1 MHRELLADI
10 AGAYRTMASQQW
22 RTWRFVRQPTVLQIL
37 TRGAN
42 SEHSKDSPP
51 NRIVPSVARQTH
63 TAAVPRIKPVTVKT
77 NPLYDMISPP
87 ILGRVDTHVKKR
99 IGMILIARKMDKKVC
114 KVSALVDSG
123 QTERT
128 IIDSRREQVETLRMT
143 ASCWHT
149 AWRPAA
155 SWRQSA
161 WFEQAWEVTTVSL
174 ESLPVTGIPD
184 SLDCII
190 KDLLYV
196 SDSDGGG
203 AVRVDVRLDVNFGVV
218 HVGGVS
224 LLACC
229 QGILLC
235 R

>member
-1 MHRELLADI
+1 MATCCKLETVSLV
-10 AGAYRTMASQQW
+10 RT
-22 RTWRFVRQPTVLQIL
+22 
-37 TRGAN
+37 G
-42 SEHSKDSPP
+42 
-51 NRIVPSVARQTH
+51 
-63 TAAVPRIKPVTVKT
+63 
-77 NPLYDMISPP
+77 
-87 ILGRVDTHVKKR
+87 LGD
-99 IGMILIARKMDKKVC
+99 
-114 KVSALVDSG
+114 
-123 QTERT
+123 
-128 IIDSRREQVETLRMT
+128 
-143 ASCWHT
+143 
-149 AWRPAA
+149 
-155 SWRQSA
+155 
-161 WFEQAWEVTTVSL
+161 TTVSL